1 MAKKSLTLK
10 FGADTSKLSRAM
22 KRLRTQITSSIGGG
36 IRRGMGAA
44 TSLRGL
50 ALGGLGLFGA
60 SRATGLFR
68 NLSPSFDKAF
78 GQLTDEIN
86 AKLTIV
92 AEKLVPLIEDLTAWI
107 SKTISGADIAA
118 AMDYIVPKIRALG
131 DLMLSAVDAVK
142 KMIFAVKRIPL
153 VIENLGAGVAATYE
167 AAIGAGINA
176 GLVRQPGVRRP
187 RPSPGGAGDRARGA
201 GGSLRVGG

>member
-1 MAKKSLTLK
+1 
-10 FGADTSKLSRAM
+10 
-22 KRLRTQITSSIGGG
+22 
-36 IRRGMGAA
+36 MGAA

-118 AMDYIVPKIRALG
+118 AMDFVVPKIRALG
-131 DLMLSAVDAVK
+131 DLMASAVDAIRP
-142 KMIFAVKRIPL
+142 MISYIKGFP
-153 VIENLGAGVAATYE
+153 AATRNF
-167 AAIGAGINA
+167 GAGIQSAVNSGVGMLPTGGPMSPLINA
-176 GLVRQPGVRRP
+176 A
-187 RPSPGGAGDRARGA
+187 GAQARTSFANAMARNEGA
-201 GGSLRVGG
+201 SLRR